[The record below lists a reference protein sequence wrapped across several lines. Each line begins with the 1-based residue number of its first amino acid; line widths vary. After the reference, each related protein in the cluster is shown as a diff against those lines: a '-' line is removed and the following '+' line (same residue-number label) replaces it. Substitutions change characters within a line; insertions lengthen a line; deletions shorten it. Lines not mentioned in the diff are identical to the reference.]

1 MEQPKPGQSHWRT
14 ILAIDSLPK
23 FLRRPRNLAIFGV
36 LYSSLIIAAIY
47 AREDMKKAERNYYIE
62 EDRKLAERDR
72 LRLEELREK
81 DENAKA
87 MLTQLDNSQH
97 LYQPRFKK

>member
-1 MEQPKPGQSHWRT
+1 MVS
-14 ILAIDSLPK
+14 
-23 FLRRPRNLAIFGV
+23 V
-36 LYSSLIIAAIY
+36 LS
-47 AREDMKKAERNYYIE
+47 
-62 EDRKLAERDR
+62 DR